1 MKRESPEQSPVK
13 GEKETNPAKNE
24 DIFENWSG
32 SVEEA
37 LDTKEQGSKTTTSS
51 ASVGENINSIPSLIS
66 DILPAESS
74 SSINST
80 RQPENLNSTQHTLGN
95 VSQDR
100 ILLDSI
106 ERVAGRVTE
115 AIDSAVSRPASKKEN
130 SRSKPIKSVT
140 DSINDV
146 SKKMKEGI
154 STRNARKAIEKLG
167 KTKVTVQLDGA
178 NRISDQIEQ
187 PKKKS
192 PIQPSKYELFNFWK
206 RKLL

>member
-1 MKRESPEQSPVK
+1 M
-13 GEKETNPAKNE
+13 
-24 DIFENWSG
+24 
-32 SVEEA
+32 
-37 LDTKEQGSKTTTSS
+37 
-51 ASVGENINSIPSLIS
+51 
-66 DILPAESS
+66 
-74 SSINST
+74 
-80 RQPENLNSTQHTLGN
+80 
-95 VSQDR
+95 
-100 ILLDSI
+100 
-106 ERVAGRVTE
+106 AGRVTE
-115 AIDSAVSRPASKKEN
+115 AIDSAVSRPASKKGN

-192 PIQPSKYELFNFWK
+192 LIQPSKLKNTNRK
-206 RKLL
+206 RDRDPDESLLPEDDAIDKTTKFVKVSSKKSDKQKRNLDSIEKETGDQKKKKDDLPSDDEPM

>member
-1 MKRESPEQSPVK
+1 MKRESPKQSPVK
-13 GEKETNPAKNE
+13 GEKEKNPAKNE
-24 DIFENWSG
+24 DFFENWSG

-37 LDTKEQGSKTTTSS
+37 LDTTTSS

-115 AIDSAVSRPASKKEN
+115 AIDSAVSRPASKKGN
-130 SRSKPIKSVT
+130 SRSKPIK
-140 DSINDV
+140 IC
-146 SKKMKEGI
+146 
-154 STRNARKAIEKLG
+154 
-167 KTKVTVQLDGA
+167 
-178 NRISDQIEQ
+178 
-187 PKKKS
+187 
-192 PIQPSKYELFNFWK
+192 Y
-206 RKLL
+206 